1 MKQLPVGV
9 QDFAELRKMDKY
21 YVDKSMLIGQ
31 ILSQNSNGV
40 YSITRPR
47 RFGKSLNLS
56 MLDAFFNI
64 EYKGNTWFDGLEI
77 SKHPEYDSYK
87 NAFPVIYLDLRGINF
102 ESMRTFFLNMN
113 DAVFRAYRKHLYLR
127 ESGTLTEDEEK
138 IFSDLTNR
146 KVIPQ
151 ILERSIGILSKALE
165 RYYGSKTVILI
176 DEYDSIVNN
185 VEDCELRQEIVDF
198 IRKMLSCAFKGNN
211 SLQLGVMT
219 GITQV
224 MLSDDFGG
232 LNNVIRDDILNTDFG
247 EMYGFTENEV
257 KQICADYGHPEKF
270 EEAKEWYGGYCFNES
285 EVCNPWSILNY
296 VQKNFRTG
304 SYWAETGGNVEIY
317 DIISNAD
324 DELAENLRTL
334 RSGGTVTE
342 EVDTLVTSDGYINVY
357 SLMAVTGYLRAI
369 PKGQLYKLSIPNREL
384 RSVFSYGE
392 SSGNTE

>member
-1 MKQLPVGV
+1 
-9 QDFAELRKMDKY
+9 MDKY

-56 MLDAFFNI
+56 MLDAFFNL

-87 NAFPVIYLDLRGINF
+87 NAFPVIYLDLRGNS
-102 ESMRTFFLNMN
+102 ESMCTFFLNMN
-113 DAVFRAYRKHLYLR
+113 DAVFGAYRKHLYLR

-198 IRKMLSCAFKGNN
+198 IRKMLSYALKGNN

-224 MLSDDFGG
+224 MLNDDFGG

-304 SYWAETGGNVEIY
+304 LYWAETGGNGVIY

-324 DELAENLRTL
+324 DGLTENLRTL

-342 EVDTLVTSDGYINVY
+342 EVDTSVTSDGYINVY

>member
-64 EYKGNTWFDGLEI
+64 KYKGNTWFDGLEI
-77 SKHPEYDSYK
+77 SKHPEYDRYK
-87 NAFPVIYLDLRGINF
+87 NAFPVISISLKLGNPRDF
-102 ESMRTFFLNMN
+102 EYFIGRFNSMLK
-113 DAVFRAYRKHLYLR
+113 DVFKKFTYLR
-127 ESGTLTEDEEK
+127 DSPKMDEEIK
-138 IFSDLTNR
+138 EDFNR
-146 KVIPQ
+146 YYSGKMTVADSAVALSKLCSMLEDYHNSKVI
-151 ILERSIGILSKALE
+151 
-165 RYYGSKTVILI
+165 VLI
-176 DEYDSIVNN
+176 DEYDGTVNDITDEN
-185 VEDCELRQEIVDF
+185 LRREVVSFLGD
-198 IRKMLSCAFKGNN
+198 MLSPLLKE
-211 SLQLGVMT
+211 STSKQLGVVT

-224 MLSDDFGG
+224 MLSNDFGG